1 MRIIECDRC
10 HKRIK
15 GVSKTG
21 YVNLDLRDI
30 GSGELEGNHE
40 FDEWDLCDD
49 CMRLIR
55 NYIKMTS
62 PVRQEPDRP
71 GANVPKQPTVTPTPE
86 GFRAVDIKPRA
97 TIRKPVTG
105 MALSQEKID
114 LIKQMAQ
121 DGKTVKEICEYT
133 GVSEPTVRKYK
144 KEVTPNETTE
154 PATESVSED

>member
-1 MRIIECDRC
+1 MRVIQCDRC
-10 HKRIK
+10 KAAIPPEKDTVGVVSLTTASLRGTQIIMNPFK
-15 GVSKTG
+15 G
-21 YVNLDLRDI
+21 
-30 GSGELEGNHE
+30 
-40 FDEWDLCDD
+40 WDLCAD
-49 CMRLIR
+49 CYEEIR
-55 NYIKMTS
+55 KFINMN
-62 PVRQEPDRP
+62 PNEEPKKTK
-71 GANVPKQPTVTPTPE
+71 VPE

-144 KEVTPNETTE
+144 KEVTNETTE
-154 PATESVSED
+154 PTAEGTSEN